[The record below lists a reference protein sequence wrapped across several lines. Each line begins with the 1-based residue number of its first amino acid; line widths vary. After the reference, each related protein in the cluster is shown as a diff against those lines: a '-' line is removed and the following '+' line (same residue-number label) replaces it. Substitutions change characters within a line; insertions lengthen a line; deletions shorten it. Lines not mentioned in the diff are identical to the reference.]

1 MRGSADFNLQ
11 GRGVFD
17 GGHRGVVGEG
27 SLVFGSHGVARNQG
41 QSDGSDRGQRKDF
54 LDEFF
59 HRVRLKRSGVSGNF
73 LGKAREELQF
83 AKKSF

>member
-1 MRGSADFNLQ
+1 LRGSADFNLQ